1 MISLRA
7 LTIAFR
13 ASPRAALAALWARVR
28 GLRVRSRNI
37 LYAAAQQ
44 NPDYYP
50 LWTAV
55 VEPGKVED
63 YCSASPAI
71 EKLPPIVALV
81 FGDANASAKDAERTV
96 SSIRRAFPSTT
107 AIYCD
112 IAGTDRQLGC
122 RSMPEGDLP
131 NWLSMESA
139 AHPEAWL
146 LPMMAGD
153 ELAANSQRPVACAMA
168 RSTEGA
174 VIYWDEDRLDSR
186 KRFDPWLKPDWDELL
201 FLARDMLTGAGL
213 FRVSEMAATSSS
225 MAPTPISSHAISRAV
240 IALASRADERAAPLH
255 VPLILSHRKGGAA
268 FITSEERRAAIEA
281 AWPEPIE
288 VAAIADMPDALRP
301 RFIAASQMPKVSVLI
316 PTRNRHELLRVC
328 IQGLSQVEYGGG
340 IETIVIDN
348 DSDDPETI
356 EYLDHLRRD
365 GTVVIGHPGPFNFS
379 AMNNQAAGIAT
390 GGLLCLLNN
399 DIEMRD
405 GAWLESMARHAMR
418 PGVGAVGAL
427 LQYPD
432 GTVQHAGVSIGT
444 GNAAGHV
451 YRGIPI
457 AETGHRDMHR
467 LSRSVSAVTAACMV
481 VRREIFMEV
490 GGLDEQ
496 AFRVAF
502 NDVDFC
508 LKLRAKGYRN
518 IFAAEAH
525 LTHHESKSRGCD
537 FSDANRARY
546 LGELERLQVKWE
558 TKTFVDPYHHP
569 LAMRSSE
576 KFVLSP

>member
-1 MISLRA
+1 MISLRTI
-7 LTIAFR
+7 TIAFR
-13 ASPRAALAALWARVR
+13 ASPRAVLAALWAWVRGKRVR
-28 GLRVRSRNI
+28 ARNR
-37 LYAAAQQ
+37 LYSAAHESSE
-44 NPDYYP
+44 YYP
-50 LWTAV
+50 LWISL
-55 VEPGKVED
+55 VEAGKID
-63 YCSASPAI
+63 AYCSASKSL
-71 EKLPPIVALV
+71 EELPPIIALV
-81 FGDANASAKDAERTV
+81 FGNADASAKDAERTIA
-96 SSIRRAFPSTT
+96 SLRSAFPTIT
-107 AIYCD
+107 AIHCSVD
-112 IAGTDRQLGC
+112 GVNGRTMPKAGLG
-122 RSMPEGDLP
+122 D
-131 NWLSMESA
+131 WLNSQIG
-139 AHPEAWL
+139 AHPDAWL
-146 LPMMAGD
+146 LPMMTGD
-153 ELAANSQRPVACAMA
+153 EIAANAQRAIACAMA
-168 RSTEGA
+168 YAPDGA
-174 VIYWDEDRLDSR
+174 IIYWDEDRLDGR
-186 KRFDPWLKPDWDELL
+186 KRRDPWLKPDWDELL
-201 FLARDMLTGAGL
+201 FLACDLLTGAGL
-213 FRVSEMAATSSS
+213 FRASAMAANGSS
-225 MAPTPISSHAISRAV
+225 AEPVSSQAIARAV
-240 IALASRADERAAPLH
+240 ISMASRPDGRSTPIH
-255 VPLILSHRKGGAA
+255 VPLILSHRKADSA
-268 FITSEERRAAIEA
+268 FIAPEDRRTAIEA
-281 AWPEPIE
+281 MWPEPIE
-288 VAAIADMPDALRP
+288 VAAIAGLPDASRP
-301 RFIAASQMPKVSVLI
+301 RFLTELNLPKVSVLI
-316 PTRNRHELLRVC
+316 PTRNRHELLGMC
-328 IQGLSQVEYGGG
+328 MHGLSKVEYAGG

-348 DSDDPETI
+348 DSDEPETI
-356 EYLDHLRRD
+356 EYLDQLRRS
-365 GTVVIGHPGPFNFS
+365 GTIVIDHPGPFNFS
-379 AMNNQAAGIAT
+379 AMNNRAARIAT
-390 GGLLCLLNN
+390 GELLCLLNN

-405 GAWLESMARHAMR
+405 GAWLDSMARHAMR

-451 YRGIPI
+451 YRGVPI
-457 AETGHRDMHR
+457 ADTGHRDMHR
-467 LSRSVSAVTAACMV
+467 LTRSVSAVTAACMV